1 MAKPPFVILI
11 ELFAGLAKSIL
22 DTLGFLGAKLIELF
36 ASLIVF
42 STFGLLGVIMA
53 AVIGVCVFIF
63 VVKFVL
69 ASSGTLIKVVAAL
82 FIVLG
87 VLILIS
93 MLI

>member
-11 ELFAGLAKSIL
+11 ELFAGLTKSIL
-22 DTLGFLGAKLIELF
+22 DTLGFLGIKLIELF
-36 ASLIVF
+36 ASLLVF
-42 STFGLLGVIMA
+42 STFGVLGVIIA

-63 VVKFVL
+63 VMKFVL
-69 ASSGTLIKVVAAL
+69 TSSGTLIRVVAAL